1 MQLKMKDLMLQTSE
15 SKSTILYYV
24 KEGLLPEPSKPKP
37 NVHLYDQSC
46 VQIIKFIK
54 YLQHNFSYSIAEI
67 QTIFQDNHF
76 DFDGSFEMMVR
87 SLELISGGR
96 ENIWY
101 TKSDFL
107 KLVAMDEK
115 TLKSYQEKGYLFER
129 AKGFSVK
136 EVEIAEILERAKAF
150 GLDFTLFDAY
160 VTDAKFLAS
169 KENDVGASL
178 LKENDESHN
187 SRYELLFDL
196 ILKFKPYIFN
206 MHTVQAHQKNI
217 QKD

>member
-1 MQLKMKDLMLQTSE
+1 
-15 SKSTILYYV
+15 
-24 KEGLLPEPSKPKP
+24 
-37 NVHLYDQSC
+37 
-46 VQIIKFIK
+46 
-54 YLQHNFSYSIAEI
+54 
-67 QTIFQDNHF
+67 
-76 DFDGSFEMMVR
+76 MVR

-101 TKSDFL
+101 KKSDFL

-150 GLDFTLFDAY
+150 GLDFTLLDAY

-169 KENDVGASL
+169 KENDVGSSL
-178 LKENDESHN
+178 LKDNEESHN